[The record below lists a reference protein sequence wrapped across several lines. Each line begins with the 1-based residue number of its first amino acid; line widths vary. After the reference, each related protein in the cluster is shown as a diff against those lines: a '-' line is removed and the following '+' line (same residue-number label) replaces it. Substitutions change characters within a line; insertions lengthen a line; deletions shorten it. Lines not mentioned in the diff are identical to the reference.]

1 MPDFFAILNQYIDYF
16 PLVAF
21 FGLLLAGLNL
31 PVSEDL
37 IIITGALL
45 SYEKPSIL
53 VPSLISIF
61 VGIIITDFFV
71 YWIGGRARNGAS
83 KTVFFTK
90 LVPQK
95 ALDKMYYYL
104 DKYGIFTFIVC
115 RFIPFGIRNTLFFTS
130 GFFKLRF
137 RIFIIYDIIAAF
149 ISMNTLFFLTYK
161 FGDNARKPIKIAG
174 IVLFIFVI
182 SALVSMIIHFTII
195 WRRKTLMEPPSA
207 SEHDTKGQDS

>member
-1 MPDFFAILNQYIDYF
+1 MPDFFAILSQYIDYF

-31 PVSEDL
+31 PISEDL

-45 SYEKPSIL
+45 SNEKPSIL
-53 VPSLISIF
+53 VPSLIAIF
-61 VGIIITDFFV
+61 IGIVITDFFV
-71 YWIGGRARNGAS
+71 YWIGGRARSGAA

-90 LVPQK
+90 LVPEK

-115 RFIPFGIRNTLFFTS
+115 RFIPFGVRNTLFFTS
-130 GFFKLRF
+130 GFFKLRL
-137 RIFIIYDIIAAF
+137 RIFIIYDVIAAF

-182 SALVSMIIHFTII
+182 SALVSIIIRFIVI
-195 WRRKTLMEPPSA
+195 WRRRTPIEPPDPA
-207 SEHDTKGQDS
+207 EQNTKGQDG